1 MSHEQNERIQKF
13 IKSGE
18 IAKTV
23 KLELPNIVKVGT
35 SVLEIA
41 EKIEELIANNGGVFA
56 FPANIS
62 INSVAAHFTPT
73 DEDIKI
79 NEDDMVK
86 VDFGVHIDGYPVD
99 NALTFYFGENDEYK
113 SMVETAKD
121 AVMRAISEFKVG
133 VELSHIGEVIEE
145 LVKER
150 GFKVIRNLTGHMLD
164 QYELHGEKEVPT
176 FAGSKAIGKIEEGE
190 VYAIEVFVTNGE
202 GYAKSIDEVHIYSL
216 LPELPKRLP
225 IRVKAARDI
234 LNFIRKERKGLPFS
248 VRWLRK
254 HFDNATVK
262 VGLSLLEQYGVLIPY
277 PVLVEKGN
285 GIVAQHE
292 ETVLVKKDETIVLTQ
307 VK

>member
-1 MSHEQNERIQKF
+1 MAQIPIFDE
-13 IKSGE
+13 
-18 IAKTV
+18 
-23 KLELPNIVKVGT
+23 
-35 SVLEIA
+35 
-41 EKIEELIANNGGVFA
+41 
-56 FPANIS
+56 
-62 INSVAAHFTPT
+62 NS
-73 DEDIKI
+73 EDLKR
-79 NEDDMVK
+79 
-86 VDFGVHIDGYPVD
+86 Y
-99 NALTFYFGENDEYK
+99 Y
-113 SMVETAKD
+113 S
-121 AVMRAISEFKVG
+121 ISEVADMFEISKSQIRFW
-133 VELSHIGEVIEE
+133 EGEFDILKPHKNSKGERRFTKE
-145 LVKER
+145 NIAQLKKIYQLVKER
-150 GFKVIRNLTGHMLD
+150 GFKVIRNLTGHMLN

-176 FAGSKAIGKIEEGE
+176 YAGSKAIGKIEEGE